1 MAFNSYPR
9 RLTPVA
15 WCLQTLL
22 TQLLTPIQA
31 TRYLLA
37 GHPFTWNGLA
47 FAHALTA
54 APATHGMPAL

>member
-1 MAFNSYPR
+1 MTRSAGVLPQ
-9 RLTPVA
+9 A
-15 WCLQTLL
+15 LL

-47 FAHALTA
+47 FAHSLAAAGTA
-54 APATHGMPAL
+54 PC